1 MGWVLINFAGKASHL
16 QLISVHDCIK
26 VHRHI
31 WSVLCRWAGVEN
43 VTSDDVIMIN
53 WLWHHHLHWGVEES
67 RVIFFFDQGH
77 LITISSG
84 FLKISANFCKVWT
97 LSCLCET
104 LANGCDL
111 SSWPY
116 TLDPQQI
123 LPSPHTIPHRRTYA
137 RLFFWLLSPQLLLSY
152 VKTPPSITP
161 NVRATLNPGHRSFLR
176 W

>member
-1 MGWVLINFAGKASHL
+1 MSRCWECYFWWCNHD
-16 QLISVHDCIK
+16 QLI
-26 VHRHI
+26 
-31 WSVLCRWAGVEN
+31 
-43 VTSDDVIMIN
+43 VTSSPSLRSWRIEGD
-53 WLWHHHLHWGVEES
+53 
-67 RVIFFFDQGH
+67 FFFDQDH

-161 NVRATLNPGHRSFLR
+161 NVRATLNPGHRFIHSSDGKNEVQGDRLL
-176 W
+176 